1 CFFKRLLRRKQHAPI
16 KRIGTINRLQ
26 LHQRLPTRCILI
38 GAPRL
43 IYFGAPRHGT
53 HFGGGSHLCVAGKP
67 GAFFRARLAM
77 DETDAYITAKNV
89 LPALGKAACQCRR
102 DGADTC
108 NRRNPKRKTGDENAK
123 PSDAAAQFAPRKPGG
138 KRKGGRLV

>member
-1 CFFKRLLRRKQHAPI
+1 
-16 KRIGTINRLQ
+16 
-26 LHQRLPTRCILI
+26 
-38 GAPRL
+38 
-43 IYFGAPRHGT
+43 
-53 HFGGGSHLCVAGKP
+53 
-67 GAFFRARLAM
+67 M
-77 DETDAYITAKNV
+77 DETDADITAKNI

-138 KRKGGRLV
+138 KRKGGRLVAHAGAPASIRSTRPSRNRTTRSQRAASASSWVMRTSVALRRA